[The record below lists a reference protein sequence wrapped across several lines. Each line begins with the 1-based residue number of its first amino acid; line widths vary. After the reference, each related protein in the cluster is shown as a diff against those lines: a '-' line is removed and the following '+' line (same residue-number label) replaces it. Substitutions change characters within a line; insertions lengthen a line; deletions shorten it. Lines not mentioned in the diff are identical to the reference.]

1 MEYTKDV
8 IFRVQYGQDSKRK
21 IQLLDRLMQ
30 KIKRHKLITVTI
42 GMVVMLGV
50 LDFVLLS
57 SFIQILSGI

>member
-21 IQLLDRLMQ
+21 IQLLDRIMQ